1 MIIYQNQKPIGCT
14 ETDCVGV
21 VGDNIAYTQDF
32 YIKGVSD
39 ESISY
44 TLHLRFADGS
54 VNSIAVKNVLLDNN
68 GTMLR
73 WVVKKGDIFTHG
85 YFELQIEG
93 RNHLGLVYQTE
104 IVRLFAHESLPV
116 EDREYENPNS
126 ETLRLRE
133 EAYAALEEMKIQQA
147 NIEANAKII
156 EQSGLSNKADK
167 STTLSGYGITDA
179 YTKSEVDSKIND
191 IPGGNIDGVEKTA
204 NKVGSS
210 TDITD
215 ESVNYPSISYL
226 NEYYY
231 DFSETDDLLNEKV
244 DKATTLEGYGI
255 TDAYTKVAID
265 KLLNNKLNKMPFD
278 DVPELNSPCYLTSG
292 AVYTALLGKADKS
305 TTLSGYGITDAYT
318 KTEVDSKINDI
329 PGGNID
335 GIEKTVNK
343 VSDTTNVTDE
353 SVNYPSIEYLKNYY
367 YDFSETDNL
376 FGEKYDA
383 SNIEYGSGTLTIPDV
398 LKDRVLS
405 GSFDY
410 QKIDNW
416 VDIQIYIEFK
426 SYSSITVGSSFS
438 LQGLPFV
445 CINPEK
451 PRGVCLTTTNK
462 QMGWTVAVDSAR
474 LTLIH
479 LNSGSFTD
487 SEKLSISIRYKI

>member
-1 MIIYQNQKPIGCT
+1 MYGGDIMIIYQNQKPIGCT

-73 WVVKKGDIFTHG
+73 WVVKKEDIFTHG

-104 IVRLFAHESLPV
+104 IVQLFAHESLPV

-167 STTLSGYGITDA
+167 ATTIAGYGITDA
-179 YTKSEVDSKIND
+179 YTKSEVDSKV
-191 IPGGNIDGVEKTA
+191 DGVEKSA
-204 NKVGSS
+204 NKVSEKTSITDESIDYPSIEYLENYYYDFSETDNLLGEKADKTTTLAGYGITDAYTKNEVDSKVDSVEKSANKIGSS

-215 ESVNYPSISYL
+215 ESI
-226 NEYYY
+226 
-231 DFSETDDLLNEKV
+231 
-244 DKATTLEGYGI
+244 
-255 TDAYTKVAID
+255 
-265 KLLNNKLNKMPFD
+265 
-278 DVPELNSPCYLTSG
+278 
-292 AVYTALLGKADKS
+292 
-305 TTLSGYGITDAYT
+305 
-318 KTEVDSKINDI
+318 
-329 PGGNID
+329 
-335 GIEKTVNK
+335 
-343 VSDTTNVTDE
+343 
-353 SVNYPSIEYLKNYY
+353 NYPSIEYLKNYY

-376 FGEKYDA
+376 LGEKYDE
-383 SNIEYGSGTLTIPDV
+383 SNVEYGIGTPTVAQYFPDSVKSADFVYQRIGKFVTVNINAEFNQYSGNQVGFYGFPYANQIAN
-398 LKDRVLS
+398 
-405 GSFDY
+405 GS
-410 QKIDNW
+410 K
-416 VDIQIYIEFK
+416 
-426 SYSSITVGSSFS
+426 G
-438 LQGLPFV
+438 V
-445 CINPEK
+445 CISSLYSQNNNIKWLNDKSWLLITTDNSNGFSDGEK
-451 PRGVCLTTTNK
+451 IN
-462 QMGWTVAVDSAR
+462 
-474 LTLIH
+474 
-479 LNSGSFTD
+479 FTFTYP
-487 SEKLSISIRYKI
+487 IS